1 MKKNLIIFYLL
12 TVLTI
17 SCISVNAQTIKY
29 TMPEEIA
36 LHEGTWLQWPHNNT
50 YPPYWREDLED
61 TWIEMTR
68 ELSTGEKV
76 HIIAYDINEKNHII
90 QVLTSSGVPLTNVDF
105 FIYPNDDVW
114 VRDNGPIFVFDND
127 GFMFILDWGF
137 NGWGGDAPYEL
148 CDAIPSLISEDIDIP
163 VVDLSAMVLEG
174 GSMELDGNGTLMA
187 TKSSIINDNRNPT
200 LSQFQIEEYMTI
212 NLGVTNFVWL
222 DGVAGLEITDMHID
236 GFARFHDASTIVTM
250 ESSDL
255 IYWEVPTTDIDIL
268 YNAQNIDGEPYN
280 YVYLPLSANNVV
292 TTWGQNLGYKG
303 SYVNYYIGNTVV
315 LVPTYNDPN
324 DDVAISLLQAI
335 YPTRT
340 VVGIDVRNLYS
351 QGGMI
356 HCVTQQQPFYE
367 APTGSVEIE
376 DNDLKTKLSQN
387 KPNPFSDSTVISVNL
402 NENSNVKL
410 EIYNLSGQKIFTAI
424 DSNLKTG
431 KHSITINAGDLNI
444 GVFTYT
450 LVIDDKVVAS
460 KKMVVVQ

>member
-1 MKKNLIIFYLL
+1 VK
-12 TVLTI
+12 
-17 SCISVNAQTIKY
+17 AQTIKY

-50 YPPYWREDLED
+50 YPPDWREILE
-61 TWIEMTR
+61 TSWIDMTR
-68 ELSTGEKV
+68 ELQAGEKV
-76 HIIAYDINEKNHII
+76 HIIAYNVNEKNHII
-90 QVLTSSGVPLTNVDF
+90 QVLNSAGVPLSNVDF
-105 FIYPNDDVW
+105 FIHPNDDVW

-137 NGWGGDAPYEL
+137 NGWGGDAAYEL
-148 CDAIPSLISEDIDIP
+148 CDAIPSLLSEDIDIP
-163 VVDLSAMVLEG
+163 VVDLGAMVLEG

-187 TKSSIINDNRNPT
+187 TKSSIINDNRNPS
-200 LSQFQIEEYMTI
+200 LSQSQIEEYMTI
-212 NLGVTNFVWL
+212 NLGVTNFIWL

-236 GFARFHDASTIVTM
+236 GFARFHNATTIVTM

-255 IYWEVPTTDIDIL
+255 IYWEVPATDIDIL
-268 YNAQNIDGEPYN
+268 HNAQNIDGEPYN

-324 DDVAISLLQAI
+324 DAAAIATLQAI

-356 HCVTQQQPFYE
+356 HCVTQQQPYYE

-376 DNDLKTKLSQN
+376 DNNLKVKLSQN
-387 KPNPFSDSTVISVNL
+387 SPNPFSDNTIISFTL
-402 NENSNVKL
+402 LENSSVKL
-410 EIYNLSGQKIFTAI
+410 DIFNSKGQLVKTII
-424 DSNLKTG
+424 DSKLSMG
-431 KHSITINAGDLNI
+431 EHSVKLISKDYKSGVYTYVLTINETTHL
-444 GVFTYT
+444 
-450 LVIDDKVVAS
+450 S
-460 KKMVVVQ
+460 KKMIMSQ